1 MPIPGR
7 DGVCKEACFHIS
19 FMKELGIQNVHGY
32 IGEENLLSN
41 DICFLDILNLFC
53 LIIKLSN
60 TTKACETCR

>member
-1 MPIPGR
+1 
-7 DGVCKEACFHIS
+7 
-19 FMKELGIQNVHGY
+19 MKELGIQNVHGY